1 MMKVELKIKN
11 RTWSIEHGAAGA
23 LINGL
28 RGCVRVWYE
37 EARVMAAPTASTVVR
52 LEHVSKAY
60 RRGEAVVAALQGV
73 SLQVAHGEFC
83 ALMGPSGCGKSTL
96 LNLVA
101 GLDRPTSGDVQLD
114 GRSTRNLSDTDWT
127 TVRRSLIGMVFQSFH
142 LLPTLTA
149 EENVQ
154 MPLLLQ
160 GVSGATAKARAA
172 ESLDRVGMRAR
183 AQHRSGE
190 LSGGEQQRVAIAR
203 ALVHRPRLILADEPT
218 GNLDSQSGGDVIAL
232 LKAVSKELKQT
243 ILLVTHSEEA
253 ARVADRICRMRD
265 GRLEAAA

>member
-1 MMKVELKIKN
+1 
-11 RTWSIEHGAAGA
+11 
-23 LINGL
+23 
-28 RGCVRVWYE
+28 
-37 EARVMAAPTASTVVR
+37 MAAPPGSTVVR
-52 LEHVSKAY
+52 IERVSKAY
-60 RRGEAVVAALQGV
+60 RRGEAVVAALQDISLGV
-73 SLQVAHGEFC
+73 VGGEFC

-101 GLDRPTSGDVQLD
+101 GLDRPTAGDVQLD
-114 GRSTRNLSDTDWT
+114 GRSTRDLSDKDWT
-127 TVRRSLIGMVFQSFH
+127 ALRRSLIGMIFQSFH

-149 EENVQ
+149 GENVM

-160 GVSGATAKARAA
+160 GVSGAPARARA
-172 ESLDRVGMRAR
+172 EESLERVGMRGR

-218 GNLDSQSGGDVIAL
+218 GNLDSQSGAGIIAL
-232 LKAVSKELKQT
+232 LKALSKELKQT

-265 GRLEAAA
+265 GRLEVAA